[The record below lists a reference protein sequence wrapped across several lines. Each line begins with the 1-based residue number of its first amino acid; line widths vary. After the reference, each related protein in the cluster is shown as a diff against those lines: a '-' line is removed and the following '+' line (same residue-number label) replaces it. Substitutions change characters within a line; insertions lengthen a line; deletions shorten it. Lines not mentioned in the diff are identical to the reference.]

1 MSTPRLCVGIDVSKD
16 WLDVAVEPPVRPP
29 WRVAM
34 TEADVADLVAALA
47 TLPVQAIVLEA
58 SGGYETP
65 VVSTLLLASLPVHLL
80 NPSYV
85 RAFARATGQLAKSD
99 QIDAGVLA
107 RFAAQLRPPARPL
120 PGPSLLD
127 LRAVVT
133 RRQQVVQMLASER
146 NRALQ
151 ARPPVRRSVAR
162 VIAALER
169 ALADLDRA
177 LATLIATT
185 PAWHA
190 RDELLR
196 SVPGI
201 GPVTATRLIAD
212 LPELGQLSRQQIAAL
227 AGVAPLNQDSGQ
239 WRGTRHI
246 RGGRTGVRQALYMA
260 AFVATQHN
268 PVLRAYHQRLKAR
281 HKPYKV
287 ALIAVAHKLLTQLNA
302 MVAQNRPWAP
312 PAASTALVPS

>member
-1 MSTPRLCVGIDVSKD
+1 MSMPRVCVGIDVSKD
-16 WLDVAVEPPVRPP
+16 WLDVAVEPPVRPG
-29 WRVAM
+29 WRVAT
-34 TEADVADLVAALA
+34 TEAAVADLVVAL
-47 TLPVQAIVLEA
+47 TGLPVQAIVLEA

-65 VVSTLLLASLPVHLL
+65 VVSALLLAHLPVHLL
-80 NPSYV
+80 NPSHV
-85 RAFARATGQLAKSD
+85 RAFARATGHVAKTD
-99 QIDAGVLA
+99 QIDARVLA
-107 RFAAQLRPPARPL
+107 RFPA
-120 PGPSLLD
+120 LLD
-127 LRAVVT
+127 LRALVT

-177 LATLIATT
+177 LATLIANT
-185 PAWHA
+185 PAWHGRA
-190 RDELLR
+190 ELLR

-239 WRGTRHI
+239 WRGSRHI
-246 RGGRTGVRQALYMA
+246 RGGRTAVRHALYMA

-281 HKPYKV
+281 HKPCKV

-312 PAASTALVPS
+312 PAASTALAPG